1 MTMNV
6 WHFPCSKRYY
16 LTHPLKWI
24 KQVWRSCR
32 DTYMRARYGYTYSDI
47 WNWDHWFLSVS
58 IPMLR
63 YLADNH
69 CAYPCHE
76 EFNTPE
82 KWEEWLRHMADLLES
97 GDEEWQDV
105 HNEYH
110 EDYMKELI
118 YTPAAELFSKPSELF
133 YKYAARAKEL
143 SDEGEANIIEAF
155 AQIGKNFY
163 ALWD

>member
-1 MTMNV
+1 MTLNV
-6 WHFPCSKRYY
+6 WRFPYSARYY
-16 LTHPLKWI
+16 LTHPWKWF
-24 KQVWRSCR
+24 KQLWRNCR

-82 KWEEWLRHMADLLES
+82 KWEEWLHHVADLLES
-97 GDEEWQDV
+97 GDKEWQDTK
-105 HNEYH
+105 NEYH
-110 EDYMKELI
+110 EDYMNEPI
-118 YTPAAELFSKPSELF
+118 DFNAPPSELF
-133 YKYAARAKEL
+133 YKYAARAEEL

>member
-1 MTMNV
+1 MKMNV
-6 WHFPCSKRYY
+6 WRFPCSKRYY

-32 DTYMRARYGYTYSDI
+32 DTYMRARYGYTYSDV
-47 WNWDHWFLSVS
+47 WNWDIWFLATAV
-58 IPMLR
+58 PMLR
-63 YLADNH
+63 YLADH
-69 CAYPCHE
+69 SSAYPGNE
-76 EFNTPE
+76 EFDTPE
-82 KWEEWLRHMADLLES
+82 KWEQWLHHVADLLES
-97 GDEEWQDV
+97 GDKEWQDV
-105 HNEYH
+105 QNEYH
-110 EDYMKELI
+110 EDYMNELV

-133 YKYAARAKEL
+133 YKYAARAEEL